1 MLPSKVEKTRIV
13 FTLAFALSAF
23 FHVHAVAIKSDNLLP
38 GSFKLNAVRSPL
50 SQLTKCG
57 RGKIDANSEGLAW
70 RVEIDIGTPPQR
82 LNLTL
87 DIGSGAL

>member
-1 MLPSKVEKTRIV
+1 MLPSKVDMTRII

-23 FHVHAVAIKSDNLLP
+23 FHVHAVAIKSHNLLP
-38 GSFKLNAVRSPL
+38 GSFKLNAERSPP
-50 SQLTKCG
+50 SQLTKRG

-70 RVEIDIGTPPQR
+70 RVGIDIGTPPQR

-87 DIGSGAL
+87 DTGSDAL